1 MDPMLIGIVAGGVGA
16 AALLVWLVWWR
27 GKKASEEPEDVPVG
41 DTSVEAL
48 SEPDSVAEEPE
59 EAGGAIWRGLART
72 RQQFGSALGALFGGG
87 ALDESLFESLEE
99 ALISADVGVR
109 VSREL
114 TDALRDRARREGMET
129 AEELRTTLAES
140 LKALLKQ
147 RSSELLEGPPGVPR
161 VILVVGVNG
170 SGKTTT
176 IGKLAARFG
185 AEGQKVMLGAGDTF
199 RAGAI
204 DQLRV
209 WADRA
214 ASDIVAHGEGADP
227 AAVLFDALD
236 AAKARS
242 CDVVLC
248 DTAGRLQSKGPLMEE
263 LAKVNR
269 VVGKAVEGAPHEVLL
284 VLDATIGQNAVSQA
298 RIFGEVTG
306 VTGVVLTKLDGTARG
321 GVVIAVAAELGLPVK
336 FIGVGEKTEDL
347 RPFDADSFVEAILAP
362 PEA

>member
-1 MDPMLIGIVAGGVGA
+1 MDPMLIGLVAGGVGA
-16 AALLVWLVWWR
+16 AVLLVCFFWWR
-27 GKKASEEPEDVPVG
+27 GKKAPQ
-41 DTSVEAL
+41 A
-48 SEPDSVAEEPE
+48 PE
-59 EAGGAIWRGLART
+59 EALPGETPAGAASSAPAPVVDSGEPGSAIWRGLART

-87 ALDESLFESLEE
+87 ALDEALFESLEE

-114 TDALRDRARREGMET
+114 TDALRERAKREGMET
-129 AEELRTTLAES
+129 AEALRDTLAES
-140 LKALLKQ
+140 LKTLLKQ
-147 RSSELLEGPPGVPR
+147 HSSDLLEGPPDSPC

-176 IGKLAARFG
+176 IGKLAARFSG
-185 AEGQKVMLGAGDTF
+185 EGKKVMLGAGDTF

-209 WADRA
+209 WAERA
-214 ASDIVAHGEGADP
+214 GADIVAHEEGGDP

-248 DTAGRLQSKGPLMEE
+248 DTAGRLQSKGPLMDE

-347 RPFDADSFVEAILAP
+347 RPFDADSFVEAILAA